1 MPDTPDDP
9 YVNTASVECTFA
21 DFPNVL
27 NDGDS
32 HSVDLF
38 QPSINVT
45 KTGDEFS
52 KNWGGQADMITYNV
66 TIDNTSSADTPNLSL
81 VSFDDTLV
89 LVPGATPPAA
99 CDDLL
104 PGESCSFSYTYTPTE
119 AQGAEDTLVN
129 TANAVYSPDGFPNQI
144 PGEDTWTVKLVHP
157 DFTVSKTCTNE
168 PVPVGGPATWDVVI
182 ANTGDVELVIT
193 ADDGIGK
200 FNLPAGDDQTF
211 PVSQAEPFD
220 GQPTVTNE
228 VTASWVLAESFGLSN
243 TASASASDECTVGGR
258 AGVIK
263 LTQGELN
270 DEGNPD
276 TTTWNFLLQD
286 CGTNGCEKDDP
297 IISEVSSPP
306 SSVEF
311 PIDLV
316 PVQFSA
322 DQTYRVCEVLIPAA
336 WTNTWQGDIDDDG
349 VPDTFIPFVAAV
361 NDDPVVDPPGW
372 SRVFDPAY
380 APPPAQ
386 WTNDERCVNFA
397 VDAGATEWFQVNNE
411 FPGGEPRTIGYW
423 KNWNS
428 CTGGGQ
434 IGTAIENGGE
444 TPQERLG
451 AGFALLDDVLQNP
464 GITIGLLNMQ
474 ADADVFNCDEGTE
487 DATNILDKRS
497 IDDEKKRA
505 SDAAYNLASQLLAAI
520 ANDSAGAGVCQEA
533 GQAII
538 DGQNLLVDIEFDGTG
553 AYFKGKKPIAGH
565 TGSEA
570 NNLAG
575 ILDSYNNGTLCVP

>member
-1 MPDTPDDP
+1 
-9 YVNTASVECTFA
+9 
-21 DFPNVL
+21 
-27 NDGDS
+27 
-32 HSVDLF
+32 VDLF

-45 KTGDEFS
+45 KTGDEYS
-52 KNWGGQADMITYNV
+52 KNWGGQADLITYNV

-81 VSFDDTLV
+81 VSFSDT
-89 LVPGATPPAA
+89 LVPGATAPVA

-104 PGESCSFSYTYTPTE
+104 SGESCTFSYTYTPTE
-119 AQGAEDTLVN
+119 AQGAGDTLVN
-129 TANAVYSPDGFPNQI
+129 TANAVYNPDGFPNQI
-144 PGEDTWTVKLVHP
+144 TDDDDNGSNTWTVKLVHP
-157 DFTVSKTCTNE
+157 DFTVAKSCTNE

-182 ANTGDVELVIT
+182 ANTGDVELEIT
-193 ADDGIGK
+193 ADDGIGT
-200 FNLPAGDDQTF
+200 FSLAAGLSQTF
-211 PVSQAEPFD
+211 PVSQAGPFN
-220 GQPTVTNE
+220 GQATVSNTVN
-228 VTASWVLAESFGLSN
+228 ASWVIPSSFGLSN

-286 CGTNGCEKDDP
+286 CGTDGCQKDDP
-297 IISEVSSPP
+297 IISEVTSPP

-311 PIDLV
+311 PVDLV

-336 WTNTWQGDIDDDG
+336 WTNTWQGDIDDNG
-349 VPDTFIPFVAAV
+349 VPETFIPFVVAV

-372 SRVFDPAY
+372 SNVFDPAY

-444 TPQERLG
+444 TPQERLSS
-451 AGFALLDDVLQNP
+451 GFALLDDVLQEP
-464 GITIGLLNMQ
+464 GITIGLLTFV
-474 ADADVFNCDEGTE
+474 ADDNVFACDDGTL
-487 DATNILDKRS
+487 DATFILDKRDLS
-497 IDDEKKRA
+497 QRHKKQA
-505 SDAAYNLASQLLAAI
+505 SDPAFNLASQLLAAL
-520 ANDSAGAGVCQEA
+520 ANDSAGAGVCDEA
-533 GQAII
+533 GQAMI
-538 DGQNLLVDIEFDGTG
+538 DGQNLLADNGFVGLRGSIP
-553 AYFKGKKPIAGH
+553 KKSPD
-565 TGSEA
+565 SSRA
-570 NNLAG
+570 NELAG
-575 ILDSYNNGTLCVP
+575 ILDLYNNGTLCAAP